1 MSILCRHRTRG
12 PLENERPRPG
22 APTPAGVWRGD
33 RAVILHRVDQH
44 CTARGTA
51 GLASPPEGGCPFAT
65 SRRGLFMSYELTAWA
80 VAVERP
86 VEAGADWT
94 TVKLTLVTM
103 ASFADAQ
110 GRECFASVATIANR
124 MGASPA
130 TIERA
135 INSLKEF
142 GLVVASE
149 QPGRPTRFQ
158 FVDGVRDA
166 EPRLHVTQVNDDPG
180 HARAGSPV
188 TEGVAHP
195 RPRGWVTG
203 EPQTRSLTR
212 KLTGSA
218 LRGADRPRLT
228 VVAEPLSTTCDRHP
242 DGTDMPCAACG
253 EARRQHKEFE
263 QRRRLTALE
272 AEREERNLAVAAE
285 RAAIRACD
293 MCDDRGYR
301 GSRPCDHDPDAD
313 ARHARGMAQVR
324 AVLAR
329 GSAS

>member
-1 MSILCRHRTRG
+1 
-12 PLENERPRPG
+12 
-22 APTPAGVWRGD
+22 
-33 RAVILHRVDQH
+33 
-44 CTARGTA
+44 
-51 GLASPPEGGCPFAT
+51 
-65 SRRGLFMSYELTAWA
+65 MSYELTAWA

-86 VEAGADWT
+86 ADAGADWT

-110 GRECFASVATIANR
+110 GRECFASVATIASR

-130 TIERA
+130 TIKRA
-135 INSLKEF
+135 ISSLRQL

-149 QPGRPTRFQ
+149 QQSPGRPTRFQ
-158 FVDGVRDA
+158 FVDGVCVT
-166 EPRLHVTQVNDDPG
+166 EPGSPMTQVNDDPG
-180 HARAGSPV
+180 RARPGSLV
-188 TEGVAHP
+188 SQGVGHP
-195 RPRGWVTG
+195 RPRGWVTD

-212 KLTGSA
+212 DLTGGA
-218 LRGADRPRLT
+218 RRGADRPRLT
-228 VVAEPLSTTCDRHP
+228 VVSEPPSKTCERHP

-253 EARRQHKEFE
+253 DARRRSQEFE

-272 AEREERNLAVAAE
+272 AQREERELAVAAE
-285 RAAIRACD
+285 RAAIRECD

>member
-1 MSILCRHRTRG
+1 
-12 PLENERPRPG
+12 
-22 APTPAGVWRGD
+22 
-33 RAVILHRVDQH
+33 
-44 CTARGTA
+44 
-51 GLASPPEGGCPFAT
+51 
-65 SRRGLFMSYELTAWA
+65 MSYELTAWA

-86 VEAGADWT
+86 AEAGADWT

-110 GRECFASVATIANR
+110 GRECFASVATIADR

-130 TIERA
+130 TIKRA
-135 INSLKEF
+135 ISSLKQF

-149 QPGRPTRFQ
+149 HQSLGRPTRFQ
-158 FVDGVRDA
+158 FVVGVREA
-166 EPRLHVTQVNDDPG
+166 EPGSQVTQVNDDLG

-188 TEGVAHP
+188 TDGVGHL
-195 RPRGWVTG
+195 RPRGWVTD
-203 EPQTRSLTR
+203 EPQTRSLTSD
-212 KLTGSA
+212 LT
-218 LRGADRPRLT
+218 RGARRHVDRPRLT
-228 VVAEPLSTTCDRHP
+228 VVAEPPPKTCNRHP

-253 EARRQHKEFE
+253 GARRSREEFE

-272 AEREERNLAVAAE
+272 AEREKREAAATVERE
-285 RAAIRACD
+285 AIRACN